1 MQSLITAG
9 VVKTEVPAVASVS
22 IACEFSDISD
32 DDFQMPV
39 GKESVMSSGRF
50 KSPVSSAEMSKILAE
65 KFARK
70 TIDKATWA
78 VTLFSQWRA
87 DRNVRCL
94 SDDTLVYI
102 NKPFGS
108 MTDDELIYTVPLFLT
123 EVMKKDGTEF
133 PPATLR
139 DLVLSLQKF
148 LETEGR
154 SVKFLSDDKFC
165 NIRDTLDGLMKQRSR
180 AGLGLKKK
188 QAEVNFH

>member
-1 MQSLITAG
+1 MCEFSDISDDEFQMPLGLENVPSTSSSTVQSLITAG
-9 VVKTEVPAVASVS
+9 VVKSEVPAVASVS

-39 GKESVMSSGRF
+39 GKESVMSSSRF

-94 SDDTLVYI
+94 SDDTPVYI

-139 DLVLSLQKF
+139 DLVLSL
-148 LETEGR
+148 
-154 SVKFLSDDKFC
+154 
-165 NIRDTLDGLMKQRSR
+165 
-180 AGLGLKKK
+180 
-188 QAEVNFH
+188 

>member
-1 MQSLITAG
+1 
-9 VVKTEVPAVASVS
+9 
-22 IACEFSDISD
+22 
-32 DDFQMPV
+32 MPV
-39 GKESVMSSGRF
+39 GKESVMLSSRF

-188 QAEVNFH
+188 QAEVNFTLNFFQIFLLEYHFIQN